1 MEKEEKDLLIDLVE
15 NPDKELHKLI
25 NDSSLLKITKKEN
38 ALFLIKSVS
47 MLKSLESNKNLT
59 NIVREINNE
68 RNEGSNRI

>member
-25 NDSSLLKITKKEN
+25 NDSSLLKITKREN

-68 RNEGSNRI
+68 RDEGSNRI